1 MQKISENSEESILD
15 FSHTCLSRWVRS
27 VSLSYGGSV
36 DSCPLPLVW
45 RSCSPKVCWAA
56 KLKFPRSRPH
66 RPRNEGKF
74 WHSYCSFHPQGI
86 GRGGRGASE
95 SPEVVRAVG
104 WGDRALH
111 PGCLPPSPVRG
122 SLQNWGQLSR
132 LRMNHARGQGGRSR
146 SGSRREGL
154 RPRTQQALLLSPL
167 RHNCLCS
174 VRLFTLSP
182 SPALVGHKE

>member
-1 MQKISENSEESILD
+1 MRAAHTTSSSNFATDETPLWDPPPNRIGIQMQKISENSEESILD

-104 WGDRALH
+104 
-111 PGCLPPSPVRG
+111 
-122 SLQNWGQLSR
+122 
-132 LRMNHARGQGGRSR
+132 
-146 SGSRREGL
+146 
-154 RPRTQQALLLSPL
+154 
-167 RHNCLCS
+167 
-174 VRLFTLSP
+174 
-182 SPALVGHKE
+182 